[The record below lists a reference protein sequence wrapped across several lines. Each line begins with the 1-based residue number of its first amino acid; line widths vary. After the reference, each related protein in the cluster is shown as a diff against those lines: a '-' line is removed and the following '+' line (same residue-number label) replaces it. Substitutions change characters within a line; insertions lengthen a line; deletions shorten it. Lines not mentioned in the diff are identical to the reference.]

1 MVQGALHQAT
11 SIVPLTKSAFSA
23 KVALACEVARLVAE
37 PGPVRVSLF
46 RGRVSE
52 LAWDAGRKSAMEG
65 DDLAS
70 PLVDLAVA
78 RCAGVRR
85 VFELA
90 YWAHATSIDPST
102 YFGLAGEGQWVC
114 ITSRGV
120 ASASGG
126 VRLHSSRSRE
136 FFACAKALDP
146 TAYESWALDPHP
158 VGGTPVLY
166 RYYRIVRGDDSDDVD
181 ADASVVAVRETDPQ
195 EGKLVINPDAHPSTG
210 RLCFGDP
217 GQELLQIG
225 ALIQLEPH
233 AHRLIAQSAPTPADR
248 LAAAARAAEI
258 LRRVK
263 TCFMS
268 STGYCSSCRA
278 DVTAALANRG
288 PDDSITACPHCWHT
302 WCD

>member
-11 SIVPLTKSAFSA
+11 PIVPLTKSAFSA
-23 KVALACEVARLVAE
+23 KVALACEVARLICE

-65 DDLAS
+65 DHLGS
-70 PLVDLAVA
+70 PLIDLAVA
-78 RCAGVRR
+78 RCAGVGRL
-85 VFELA
+85 FELA
-90 YWAHATSIDPST
+90 YWSHATSIDPSS
-102 YFGLAGEGQWVC
+102 YFDLAGEGQWVC
-114 ITSRGV
+114 IKSKGV
-120 ASASGG
+120 AGAAGE
-126 VRLHSSRSRE
+126 VRLHISHIRE
-136 FFACAKALDP
+136 FFACAKALNP

-166 RYYRIVRGDDSDDVD
+166 RYYRIARGDDSEDVD
-181 ADASVVAVRETDPQ
+181 GDASVVAVRETDPQ
-195 EGKLVINPDAHPSTG
+195 EGKLVINPDAHPSRG

-225 ALIQLEPH
+225 ALIQLESH
-233 AHRLIAQSAPTPADR
+233 AHRLIAQSTPTPTDR
-248 LAAAARAAEI
+248 LAAAARAAVI
-258 LRRVK
+258 LRRVR

-268 STGYCSSCRA
+268 STGYCTWCRS
-278 DVTAALANRG
+278 DVTTALANRG
-288 PDDSITACPHCWHT
+288 QDDAITACPHCWHT